1 MDFERARH
9 WMVEA
14 QVRPN
19 DVTDPAVLGALRQ
32 LPRERFAPAF
42 PDIAYSDLELEVA
55 PGRFLLRPRDLGKLI
70 QILSPRAGE
79 TAMEICGATGYGAA
93 VLASIG
99 SASVVTLDSDP
110 ALAHAAQTAI
120 SACGLSQVIAA
131 SGDVKAGYR
140 DRAPY
145 DVILV
150 SAGVEFVP
158 QAWLDQ
164 LAEGGRLAVVVR
176 NGAAGSA
183 RLYLKAGGLAAYRT
197 AFDAAPPVAPDL
209 KNPPAFTF

>member
-79 TAMEICGATGYGAA
+79 TAMEICGATGYGAGQA
-93 VLASIG
+93 YNAWMDSEAAKIG
-99 SASVVTLDSDP
+99 
-110 ALAHAAQTAI
+110 AA
-120 SACGLSQVIAA
+120 AA
-131 SGDVKAGYR
+131 
-140 DRAPY
+140 
-145 DVILV
+145 
-150 SAGVEFVP
+150 
-158 QAWLDQ
+158 
-164 LAEGGRLAVVVR
+164 
-176 NGAAGSA
+176 GAAGA
-183 RLYLKAGGLAAYRT
+183 VK
-197 AFDAAPPVAPDL
+197 
-209 KNPPAFTF
+209 